1 MTHERTVAGLE
12 LAPSLEGELH
22 RQFRGWSE
30 PFRARLAREG
40 LAFLLAEYAELVE
53 SVETQSCAHGPNG
66 ARRIGAAWQDCCG
79 VSYEYANDLAVRDA
93 LEIVLRVA
101 GPSGAALPCL
111 GIDALDARL
120 AALHEPVPPR
130 RGAWWREGLPRGI
143 LP

>member
-12 LAPSLEGELH
+12 LAPPLEREL
-22 RQFRGWSE
+22 RQEFGGWAE
-30 PFRARLAREG
+30 HVRARLAREG

-53 SVETQSCAHGPNG
+53 SVETQSCAHGANG
-66 ARRIGAAWQDCCG
+66 TRRIGAAWQQCCG

-101 GPSGAALPCL
+101 GPGSAALPYL
-111 GIDALDARL
+111 EIDALDARL
-120 AALHEPVPPR
+120 AALHEPVPTR
-130 RGAWWREGLPRGI
+130 RGLWWRTGTPRGI